1 MDKKLLRLLQPG
13 IALQFAVL
21 LGFAVIGFFV
31 NVFVGIAELAVV
43 IALYFYIRFSTAQR
57 NRIIKKH
64 LENLAT
70 ANSSVSVAENFPLPM
85 ALVRVDNDEIVWS
98 NDEFSK
104 LRRDRDHLFVNRI
117 DDIIPE
123 FDIRWLI
130 NGQTECPDIM
140 PIGDRAYRLY
150 GQLVRTGKKGGKNSL
165 MYSLLAVDITHYASL
180 ESEMDM
186 SRATIGLISIDNYEE
201 LTKSDNAKSFIIAGI
216 DEKVMKWVDE
226 NGGVIVKA
234 ERDRYVVVFEQRR
247 LGQFIN
253 EKFSILDKVRSI
265 VGSDN
270 IPATLSIGIGR
281 EGENYA
287 ESLKFARLALDM
299 ALSRGGDQVVIK
311 NKTGYEFFGGRSRE
325 IEKRTKVKSRV
336 MANAMSDL
344 IRTSSKV
351 IVMGHKFSDMDSIG
365 ASAGV
370 VCACRKLGI
379 PAYIVIETESTSA
392 FSLYERLIGEK
403 EYEGVFV
410 NSADALSLCD
420 PKTLLV
426 VVDTTN
432 PKFVEE
438 PKLLSTAKK
447 IAVVDHHRRAETYI
461 ENTDLSMHEP
471 YASSACELFSE
482 ILQYIVTPSEILRAE
497 AESLLAGIMLDTKFF
512 SMKTGVRTFE
522 AAAFIRRAGADTIEV
537 KKLFREDLEDYFDR
551 CKIITTAQRYRD
563 NIVIAYADK
572 NVTRPIAA
580 QAADE
585 LLSVNDVSAGFV
597 IFRCDD
603 ETHISGRSYGDVN
616 IQMVV
621 EQLGGGGSLNGGA
634 AQLGDV
640 TLEKAALM
648 LKGAID
654 TYFEKI

>member
-21 LGFAVIGFFV
+21 LIFAVLGFFV
-31 NVFVGIAELAVV
+31 NVFVGVAELAVV

-64 LENLAT
+64 LENIAA
-70 ANSSVSVAENFPLPM
+70 ANTSVSTADNVPLPM
-85 ALVRVDNDEIVWS
+85 ALIRVDNDEIVWS
-98 NDEFSK
+98 NDEFST
-104 LRRDRDHLFVNRI
+104 LRREQDNLFINRI
-117 DDIIPE
+117 DDVIPE

-130 NGQTECPDIM
+130 NGKTECPDIM

-150 GQLVRTGKKGGKNSL
+150 GQLVRTGGKNSL
-165 MYSLLAVDITHYASL
+165 MYSLVAVDITHYANLETEISL
-180 ESEMDM
+180 A
-186 SRATIGLISIDNYEE
+186 RPTIGIISIDNYDE
-201 LTKSDNAKSFIIAGI
+201 LTKSTNEMSFLLAGI
-216 DEKVMKWVDE
+216 DEKVMKWVDD

-234 ERDRYVVVFEQRR
+234 ERDRYVVIFEQRR
-247 LGQFIN
+247 LTQFIN
-253 EKFSILDKVRSI
+253 EKFSILNEVRTI
-265 VGSDN
+265 VGSDK

-281 EGENYA
+281 DGKTYA
-287 ESLKFARLALDM
+287 ESLKYARLALDM

-311 NKTGYEFFGGRSRE
+311 NHTGYEFFGGRSRE

-351 IVMGHKFSDMDSIG
+351 IVMGHKYSDMDSIG

-379 PAYIVIETESTSA
+379 PAHIVYDPSTTCADVLYDRLITES
-392 FSLYERLIGEK
+392 
-403 EYEGVFV
+403 EYENVFV
-410 NSADALSLCD
+410 TCAEALELCD
-420 PKTLLV
+420 FKTLLV
-426 VVDTTN
+426 IVDTTN
-432 PKFVEE
+432 PAFVEE
-438 PKLLSTAKK
+438 PKLLTSAKK
-447 IAVVDHHRRAETYI
+447 IVVVDHHRRAVNYI
-461 ENTDLSMHEP
+461 ENADLSMHEP

-482 ILQYIVTPSEILRAE
+482 ILQYIVTPSEILRSE
-497 AESLLAGIMLDTKFF
+497 AECLLAGIMLDTKFF

-537 KKLFREDLEDYFDR
+537 KKLFRENMDDYFDR
-551 CKIITTAQRYRD
+551 CNIITTASRYRD
-563 NIVIAYADK
+563 NIVIAFSNKD
-572 NVTRPIAA
+572 VPRPIAA

-597 IFRCDD
+597 VFRCDN
-603 ETHISGRSYGDVN
+603 ETHISGRSYGEVN
-616 IQMVV
+616 IQMIV

-640 TLEKAALM
+640 PMEKATEM
-648 LKGAID
+648 LKNAID
-654 TYFEKI
+654 TYFSKI